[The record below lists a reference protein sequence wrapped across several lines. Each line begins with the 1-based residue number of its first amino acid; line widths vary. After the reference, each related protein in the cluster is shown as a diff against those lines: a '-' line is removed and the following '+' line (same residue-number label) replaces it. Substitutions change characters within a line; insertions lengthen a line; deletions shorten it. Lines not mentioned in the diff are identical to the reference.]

1 MLQFVNVCTN
11 KVNPPSDDDMGE
23 GHSQGNQAELG
34 IESVRHGTV
43 MEDMSAE
50 PSSYMDDYKLPV
62 HREKLLEK
70 KFKHPRDANIVFY
83 EKPHIY
89 TINGR
94 FIDASVSGLIKP
106 YAEEFDADK
115 IIQKMMSSKR
125 EAWPRLKYCVGATK
139 LSKLS
144 NISLDGN
151 VAVIDKNEVTVYS
164 GSVTELSSKYCT
176 ASDRYSFFSYD
187 RGMTPNEIKETWDSP
202 EARNRGTEA
211 HYMMELWMNSEPC
224 RLSQPEVKGGLDFV
238 RKQLLTNNIKAYRTE
253 WEIYGEEE
261 NIAGSVD
268 FVGSFPDGSLVIV
281 DWKRS
286 DKLDTHMVDHW
297 NKKLQWPFTHLD
309 DCDGAKYAI
318 QLSSYAWIIEKYYG
332 KTVKALALCSLHP
345 NLPFHTWIPYL
356 RDEVEVLMK
365 KCRERFSCKLA
376 LEYLNTTLP
385 RCPLTGNI
393 AFDAVRLSDGKICSE
408 KAILIKDDE
417 TIQYTI
423 DHDTRSQCKQEL
435 LNVSIAEPCKETRD
449 LQMSA
454 VSWKKRMPS
463 SGIQD
468 IFFN

>member
-11 KVNPPSDDDMGE
+11 KVNPPPDDDMGE
-23 GHSQGNQAELG
+23 GDSPGNQVELG
-34 IESVRHGTV
+34 IESVRHGTA
-43 MEDMSAE
+43 MEDMSGE
-50 PSSYMDDYKLPV
+50 PPSYMDDYKLPV
-62 HREKLLEK
+62 HREKRLEK
-70 KFKHPRDANIVFY
+70 MFKHPRDANIAFY

-89 TINGR
+89 TINGK
-94 FIDASVSGLIKP
+94 FIDASVSGLIRA
-106 YAEEFDADK
+106 YAEDFDPDK
-115 IIQKMMSSKR
+115 IIQKMVDSKR
-125 EAWPRLKYCVGATK
+125 EAWPRLKYCIGTIK
-139 LSKLS
+139 LSD
-144 NISLDGN
+144 IPLDGN
-151 VAVIDKNEVTVYS
+151 VAVIGKHDVTVYS
-164 GSVTELSSKYCT
+164 GSVSELSTKYT
-176 ASDRYSFFSYD
+176 TSEVYSFFSYD
-187 RGMTPNEIKETWDSP
+187 RGMTPNEIKKSWDSP

-224 RLSQPEVKGGLDFV
+224 RLSQPEVAGGLEFV
-238 RKQLLTNNIKAYRTE
+238 KNQLMPNNIKAYRTE

-286 DKLDTHMVDHW
+286 NKLNTHMIDHW

-318 QLSSYAWIIEKYYG
+318 QLSTYAWIIEKYYG
-332 KTVKALALCSLHP
+332 KTVKALVLCSLHP
-345 NLPFHTWIPYL
+345 DLPFHTWIPYL

-365 KCRERFSCKLA
+365 KCRERFSCKLT
-376 LEYLNTTLP
+376 LESLNTTLP
-385 RCPLTGNI
+385 RCVLTGNI
-393 AFDAVRLSDGKICSE
+393 AFDAVRLPDGKICSE
-408 KAILIKDDE
+408 RAILIKDDE
-417 TIQYTI
+417 TIQYAI
-423 DHDTRSQCKQEL
+423 DYDTRSQCKQEL
-435 LNVSIAEPCKETRD
+435 LNVSIAESCKETRN